1 MKYCPTCGAQ
11 MEDSASFCNNCGSSL
26 SSGSG
31 SNGYSS
37 GNGGYNGYDNGGGY
51 NGNGYNSGGYNGGGY
66 NGGGYGGSGYNPG
79 SCGPNYGP
87 NGCGPM
93 GYVQRGYDESTKTLI
108 KVFLI
113 IGCVCIGWAIIP
125 LAWCLPMTIS
135 VCRSM
140 RDNRPIGT
148 GMKVCVL
155 LFVSIIAGIIL
166 LCQDN

>member
-37 GNGGYNGYDNGGGY
+37 GNGGYNGYD
-51 NGNGYNSGGYNGGGY
+51 NGGGY